1 MTKKVIGIAA
11 ALVLF
16 AALVPTLNAQWNQLL
31 DEDFESAWSTTS
43 PPTGWTIHYDGSVGT
58 SDWHPRNAHGS
69 KIASIQYYPSET
81 GVDELIS
88 PVLDCSGCDE
98 VWIVADHEYNHYSGA
113 YTSQWLGSTDG
124 GSTFPNVIYDYNAST
139 VYWTKD
145 SIDISSW
152 AAGESQVVINFYG
165 DGYTWN
171 MNWWDVDNVAVW
183 AHSGGVKP
191 AFVDTLFCEYF
202 ETPRPN
208 WMPAGWSQIIQ
219 NGTYPYGGSYPHRA
233 TWWHFQAGDVLYDAT
248 TGIGTG
254 CACTWFDASYS
265 MNQNE
270 WLKTFSVDLTGYD
283 PEDSV
288 DLQFNSMFYMT
299 DNSVFHNY
307 IWVSTDDGATW
318 DGPIADLS
326 KDYGSG
332 NAFTYINDY
341 PNPLSLRISEYLD
354 DTIMIGFNYVWQ
366 LSGAAGIWTIDN
378 VCVFVSGGGGN
389 GPGADSL
396 DLVMMAIIRPK
407 TEEAANVPF
416 TPEILVVNNLD
427 STAHARISC
436 KIKEI
441 AGSTVYE
448 DVLSVVPIEPGE
460 NFVTGFKDFTPE
472 SGKEYNALFV
482 LEHPDDIN
490 PDNDHLDKNFHATV
504 GMDVTPFEI
513 VLPADVQNGSF
524 VPTAKYTEKAG
535 AETETNLVCEIT
547 NQSGASVYKESVSHT
562 FAANETWT
570 ENTFPVPGIESGTY
584 TITFWAE
591 FPLDGSNISFPPI
604 SKTFTYTTSIAETP
618 VPQRTSLE
626 VLGHSVNF
634 ALSEAS
640 HVNIRVY
647 DAAGKAVTTLVDGS
661 RGPGSYTMNWNTSGV
676 ASGVYFVRMITP
688 EFNATCK
695 VMVLH

>member
-16 AALVPTLNAQWNQLL
+16 AALVPTLNAQWTQLL

-43 PPTGWTIHYDGSVGT
+43 PPAGWTINYDGSLGT
-58 SDWHPRNAHGS
+58 SDWHPGS
-69 KIASIQYYPSET
+69 YSGSQTAYISYYPSET
-81 GVDELIS
+81 GTDELIS
-88 PVLDCSGCDE
+88 PVLDCSGSDE
-98 VWIVADHEYNHYSGA
+98 VWVVANHYYSHFSGA

-124 GSTFPNVIYDYNAST
+124 GSTFPNVIYDYYGSS
-139 VYWTKD
+139 VSWTRD

-171 MNWWDVDNVAVW
+171 MNYWYVDDVDVW
-183 AHSGGVKP
+183 AHAGGGKP
-191 AFVDTLFCEYF
+191 PFVDTLFCEYF
-202 ETPRPN
+202 EGSWLPT
-208 WMPAGWSQIIQ
+208 GWSQIIY
-219 NGTYPYGGSYPHRA
+219 NTSVNYYP
-233 TWWHFQAGDVLYDAT
+233 
-248 TGIGTG
+248 
-254 CACTWFDASYS
+254 CTWYHGNYMAGMFHHGSWGAYIWWSNSY
-265 MNQNE
+265 QNE
-270 WLKTFSVDLTGYD
+270 WLMTLPIDLTGYD

-288 DLQFNSMFYMT
+288 DLTLNSAFYGG
-299 DNSVFHNY
+299 DNNTY
-307 IWVSTDDGATW
+307 ICVSTDGGATW
-318 DGPIADLS
+318 VDTLVDLCQES
-326 KDYGSG
+326 PLHQW
-332 NAFTYINDY
+332 TYIDDY
-341 PNPLSLRISEYLD
+341 PNPLSYRISQYIGE
-354 DTIMIGFNYVWQ
+354 TIMIGFNYWYMAP
-366 LSGAAGIWTIDN
+366 AAGRGVWSLDD
-378 VCVFVSGGGGN
+378 VCLIASGGGGN

-396 DLVMMAIIRPK
+396 DLEMMAIIRPK
-407 TEEAANVPF
+407 TEEEANVPF
-416 TPEILVVNNLD
+416 TPEILVMNNLD
-427 STAHARISC
+427 STSHARISC

-441 AGSTVYE
+441 AGPTVYE
-448 DVLSVVPIEPGE
+448 DVLAVVPLEPGE
-460 NFVTGFKDFTPE
+460 NDVYGFKDFTPE
-472 SGKEYNALFV
+472 GGKEYNALFV

-524 VPTAKYTEKAG
+524 APTAKYTEKAG
-535 AETETNLVCEIT
+535 ADTTEANLICEIT
-547 NQSGASVYKESVSHT
+547 ESGTSVYKESVSHT
-562 FAANETWT
+562 FTANETWT
-570 ENTFPVPGIESGTY
+570 ESTFPVPEIESGTY

-591 FPLDGSNISFPPI
+591 NPLDGSNISFPPI

-618 VPQRTSLE
+618 VPERTSLE

-676 ASGVYFVRMITP
+676 AAGVYFVRMITP
-688 EFNATCK
+688 EFNATRK
-695 VMVLH
+695 VMILH

>member
-1 MTKKVIGIAA
+1 MTKKVIGITA

-16 AALVPTLNAQWNQLL
+16 AALVLPLNAQWNQLL

-43 PPTGWTIHYDGSVGT
+43 PPAGWTIHYTGSVGN
-58 SDWHPRNAHGS
+58 SDWHRANHQGS
-69 KIASIQYYPSET
+69 QTACIYWSPSET
-81 GVDELIS
+81 GTDELIS
-88 PVLDCSGCDE
+88 PVLDCSGASE
-98 VWIVADHEYNHYSGA
+98 VWIVANHEYSHYSGA

-124 GSTFPNVIYDYNAST
+124 GSTFPNVIYDYYQST

-171 MNWWDVDNVAVW
+171 MNYWYVDNVDVW
-183 AHSGGVKP
+183 ALGGGPSKP
-191 AFVDTLFCEYF
+191 PFVDTLFCEYF
-202 ETPRPN
+202 EGSWLPT
-208 WMPAGWSQIIQ
+208 GWTQIIY
-219 NGTYPYGGSYPHRA
+219 NTGVNYYP
-233 TWWHFQAGDVLYDAT
+233 
-248 TGIGTG
+248 
-254 CACTWFDASYS
+254 CTWYHGNYMAGMFHHGSWGAYIWWSYS
-265 MNQNE
+265 YQNE

-288 DLQFNSMFYMT
+288 DLTLHSAFYGG
-299 DNSVFHNY
+299 DNNTY
-307 IWVSTDDGATW
+307 ICISTDGGATW
-318 DGPIADLS
+318 VDTLVDLCTES
-326 KDYGSG
+326 PQY
-332 NAFTYINDY
+332 AWTYIDDY
-341 PNPLSLRISEYLD
+341 PNPLSYRISQYIGQ
-354 DTIMIGFNYVWQ
+354 TIMIGFNYWYMAP
-366 LSGAAGIWTIDN
+366 AAGRGVWSVDD
-378 VCVFVSGGGGN
+378 VCVIASGGGGN

-396 DLVMMAIIRPK
+396 DLAMMAIIRPK
-407 TEEAANVPF
+407 TEEVANVPF
-416 TPEILVVNNLD
+416 TPEILVTNNLD

-441 AGSTVYE
+441 AGPTVYE
-448 DVLSVVPIEPGE
+448 DVLAVVPLEPGE
-460 NFVTGFKDFTPE
+460 NDIYGFKDFTPE
-472 SGKEYNALFV
+472 GGKEYNALFV

-490 PDNDHLDKNFHATV
+490 TDNDHLDKNFHATV

-513 VLPADVQNGSF
+513 VLPADVQDGSF
-524 VPTAKYTEKAG
+524 KPTAKYTENAG
-535 AETETNLVCEIT
+535 ADTTEANLICEIT
-547 NQSGASVYKESVSHT
+547 ESGTSVYKESVSHT
-562 FAANETWT
+562 FTANETWT
-570 ENTFPVPGIESGTY
+570 ENTFPTPGIESGTY

-591 FPLDGSNISFPPI
+591 NPLDGSNISFPPI
-604 SKTFTYTTSIAETP
+604 SKIFEYTTSIAETP

-676 ASGVYFVRMITP
+676 AAGVYFVRMITP

-695 VMVLH
+695 VMILH